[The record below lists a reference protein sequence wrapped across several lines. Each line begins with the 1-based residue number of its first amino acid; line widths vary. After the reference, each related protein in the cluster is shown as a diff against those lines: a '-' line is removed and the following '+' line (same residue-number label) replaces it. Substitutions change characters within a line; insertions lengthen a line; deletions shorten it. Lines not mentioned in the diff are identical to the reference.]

1 MVFLFEEVLNKIK
14 NSIGEKNFEI
24 HVIGKGNLLD
34 KLKKYQNDPNVI
46 MRGYV
51 EDINIEFDTADIVLI
66 PTAVFLGFRCRI
78 LNAFAQGALYSNSL

>member
-24 HVIGKGNLLD
+24 HVIGKGNLPD

-46 MRGYV
+46 MRR
-51 EDINIEFDTADIVLI
+51 L
-66 PTAVFLGFRCRI
+66 C
-78 LNAFAQGALYSNSL
+78 

>member
-24 HVIGKGNLLD
+24 HVIGKGNLPD

-66 PTAVFLGFRCRI
+66 PTAVFLGSDAEF
-78 LNAFAQGALYSNSL
+78 